1 MRRPDLGCVDICR
14 GVESGSVAGIFVSAK
29 TYFVR
34 DIAVIKNDGNLQANM
49 KEQKEDGGT
58 IAGAVAR
65 LLIERKH
72 DDLQRE

>member
-1 MRRPDLGCVDICR
+1 M
-14 GVESGSVAGIFVSAK
+14 
-29 TYFVR
+29 R
-34 DIAVIKNDGNLQANM
+34 DIAVIKDDGNLQANM